1 MMSSDNVKGI
11 SRTFGSP
18 NNRKVIKYLEDQDI
32 NTAISLIETVIWDH
46 PIFAPFDFRSDERS
60 MESLRNFIEAYL
72 EKKLMFGCYCKKTNE
87 LIGVDVLYILNGGV
101 NNNNYDRESGEAFC
115 KYIQELNFVRSI
127 LSPVDGSGNHTECLT
142 SLGMFILPAH
152 RGTNIPEF
160 MLKVRTLAA
169 LNLRIKFNGGA
180 FIEKK
185 IQNSAKKLDYKEIV
199 YLKYRKNATANATKY
214 YPAKLIMRRECD
226 VREESLNPDTLSEHL
241 NAQFSQLPKNFNA
254 VHINAQSIPNHF
266 EHMPTSFDC
275 KNIHAILVSE
285 TWLKPY
291 HDNTKYSLPGYKLIR
306 NDRVVTVKDKYERGG
321 GVAIYLRE
329 DITFAIIEKSQNS
342 EIKVLECLFLGIDF
356 QNTKILLA
364 VYYSPSKKI
373 NFFSSFEKMYR
384 KHSGNYEHHIIM
396 GDFNTCYLN
405 PNKGRA
411 KTFHSTTESC
421 GLTILSS
428 RPTHYKPNSL
438 PSLLDLILVSLPQH
452 VAISGRRPINF
463 FSHHCLIYI
472 SYKITN

>member
-160 MLKVRTLAA
+160 MLKVRLGLDVDDAGWTT
-169 LNLRIKFNGGA
+169 NSRT
-180 FIEKK
+180 EK
-185 IQNSAKKLDYKEIV
+185 IV
-199 YLKYRKNATANATKY
+199 H
-214 YPAKLIMRRECD
+214 
-226 VREESLNPDTLSEHL
+226 SLNVSAATVGASAEPARARLW
-241 NAQFSQLPKNFNA
+241 QG
-254 VHINAQSIPNHF
+254 F
-266 EHMPTSFDC
+266 EF
-275 KNIHAILVSE
+275 
-285 TWLKPY
+285 
-291 HDNTKYSLPGYKLIR
+291 
-306 NDRVVTVKDKYERGG
+306 
-321 GVAIYLRE
+321 
-329 DITFAIIEKSQNS
+329 
-342 EIKVLECLFLGIDF
+342 
-356 QNTKILLA
+356 
-364 VYYSPSKKI
+364 
-373 NFFSSFEKMYR
+373 
-384 KHSGNYEHHIIM
+384 
-396 GDFNTCYLN
+396 
-405 PNKGRA
+405 
-411 KTFHSTTESC
+411 
-421 GLTILSS
+421 
-428 RPTHYKPNSL
+428 
-438 PSLLDLILVSLPQH
+438 
-452 VAISGRRPINF
+452 
-463 FSHHCLIYI
+463 
-472 SYKITN
+472 